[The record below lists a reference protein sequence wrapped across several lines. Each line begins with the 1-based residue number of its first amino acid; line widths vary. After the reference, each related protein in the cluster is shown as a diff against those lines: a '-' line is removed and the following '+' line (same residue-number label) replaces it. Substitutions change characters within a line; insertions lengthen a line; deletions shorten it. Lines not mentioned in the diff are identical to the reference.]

1 MSPEPSSTVPADLL
15 QAVASRGGR
24 VALVVGAGCSVEDP
38 TGLKLASE
46 YSAEVHGQLVADGVI
61 QPDECQDVEDL
72 SALAEF
78 VVERTGSKEG
88 IVARLPKRAFRL
100 ARPNSGY
107 LDVAA
112 LMIEGAINCV
122 ITLNYDM
129 ALTNALVELGANDV
143 DVISGPETVHDFG
156 AKCVIYLHG
165 NADCAADDWILR
177 KSELE
182 DAWDETWKDLVAR
195 RVSATP
201 FLVFAGLGSPAAIL
215 TESVTRVRQIDPGAP
230 NIYLV
235 DPNNA
240 SAFGTD
246 LALPDSN
253 MVKLAWCEFMTRLSR
268 RLVRE
273 CCKAIRSS
281 AESLCVE
288 HGWGIEGGRFDD
300 LVSCLQCADLRTL
313 GVVRAAWLCKPVP
326 YYPDVEG
333 ARLPMAQ
340 LLLALGEILADPAH
354 AFSAVRDGRIRI
366 SADGTTLGSVMG
378 LHGAGVKLWAQAPDA
393 LRAATAEMSDLPD
406 LVLAAGFTGPRIEDL
421 APPESVVHGP
431 DDDDIVMG
439 AFSPRMINIDTIK
452 GSGHTFA
459 DLVA

>member
-1 MSPEPSSTVPADLL
+1 MPADLL
-15 QAVASRGGR
+15 QAVASRSGR

-61 QPDECQDVEDL
+61 QPDECQEAEDL

-78 VVERTGSKEG
+78 VFGRTGSKQE
-88 IVARLPKRAFRL
+88 IVTRLPRRDFRL

-112 LMIEGAINCV
+112 LMIEGAISCV

-129 ALTNALVELGANDV
+129 ALTNALVELGAIDI
-143 DVISGPETVHDFG
+143 DVISGPETVQELG
-156 AKCVIYLHG
+156 SKCVIYLHG
-165 NADCAADDWILR
+165 NADRAADDWILR

-182 DAWDETWKDLVAR
+182 DAWEATWKDLVTM

-215 TESVTRVRQIDPGAP
+215 TESVTRVHRIDPGAP
-230 NIYLV
+230 NVYLV

-240 SAFGTD
+240 SAFAAD

-253 MVKLAWCEFMTRLSR
+253 VVKLAWCEFMTRLAR

-273 CCKAIRSS
+273 CCEAIGSS
-281 AESLCVE
+281 AKSLCAE
-288 HGWGIEGGRFDD
+288 HGWAIAGGRFDD
-300 LVSCLQCADLRTL
+300 LVSCLQLAGLRIL
-313 GVVRAAWLCKPVP
+313 GRVRAAWLCKPDP
-326 YYPDVEG
+326 YYPDVES
-333 ARLPMAQ
+333 AHLPIAQ
-340 LLLALGEILADPAH
+340 LLLALGEILADPALE
-354 AFSAVRDGRIRI
+354 FTAVRDGQIRI
-366 SADGTTLGSVMG
+366 STSGTRLGSVMG
-378 LHGAGVKLWAQAPDA
+378 LHGAGVKLWAQARDA
-393 LRAATAEMSDLPD
+393 LHAATAEMSDLPD

-421 APPESVVHGP
+421 TPPESVVHGF
-431 DDDDIVMG
+431 DDDNIATG
-439 AFSPRMINIDTIK
+439 AFKPRIIDIDTIK
-452 GSGHTFA
+452 GSGRRFA
-459 DLVA
+459 ELVA